1 MTKMNLD
8 DLIASI
14 ERGPYIAYEDL
25 IVLVRLLLIKRWFG
39 LKK

>member
-1 MTKMNLD
+1 MTEMKLD

-14 ERGPYIAYEDL
+14 ERGPYITYKDL

-39 LKK
+39 IKK